1 MTRKQQPQANRRILL
16 EQIETNEGQLNGL
29 PPNPRFIKDEKFR
42 ALVKSVRE
50 SPEFL
55 KARPLLVFQMKNGKY
70 ITIAGNM
77 RLRACREVGMKD
89 VPCYIFPKSTSVKKL
104 REYTLKDNMAYGQID
119 WDSIANGWE
128 PEQLKEWDFDMPE
141 DWMGEQPEPLTGEE
155 EPPEDLTADDR
166 QKPFTIKIVC
176 EDEKQL
182 QAFADD
188 IQQLITDKYQT
199 ANYSVSGGEL

>member
-29 PPNPRFIKDEKFR
+29 PSNPRFIKDERFN
-42 ALVKSVRE
+42 ALLKSVRE

-119 WDSIANGWE
+119 WDSIANDWE
-128 PEQLKEWDFDMPE
+128 PEELKEWDFDMPE